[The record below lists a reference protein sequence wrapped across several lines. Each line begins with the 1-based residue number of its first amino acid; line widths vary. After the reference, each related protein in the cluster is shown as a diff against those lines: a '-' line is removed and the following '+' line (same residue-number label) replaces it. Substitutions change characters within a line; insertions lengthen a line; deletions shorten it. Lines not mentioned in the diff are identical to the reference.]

1 MKTGA
6 EFNGSERLAARSERL
21 AIHKRNCQALE
32 EAYARLRGMEPRK
45 IRYDIDALVHG
56 VTMERDLW
64 EANFDPDQFLNRLP
78 PALRR
83 RYQLS

>member
-1 MKTGA
+1 M
-6 EFNGSERLAARSERL
+6 
-21 AIHKRNCQALE
+21 
-32 EAYARLRGMEPRK
+32 EARK